1 MKKITVY
8 RCICSQNIQFSISL
22 KQGRTESLGNDDVSS
37 LKARMELLGN
47 DDISSLKARIESLG
61 NETSMK
67 RVTMTKRVI
76 VSYA

>member
-37 LKARMELLGN
+37 LKARIILLQ
-47 DDISSLKARIESLG
+47 KTAAE
-61 NETSMK
+61 ETK
-67 RVTMTKRVI
+67 P
-76 VSYA
+76 A